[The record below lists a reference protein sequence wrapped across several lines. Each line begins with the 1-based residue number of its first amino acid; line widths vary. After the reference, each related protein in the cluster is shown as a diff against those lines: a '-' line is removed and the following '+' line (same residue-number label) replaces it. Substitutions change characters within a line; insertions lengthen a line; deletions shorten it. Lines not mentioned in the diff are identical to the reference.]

1 MFVMCLNVSVLVY
14 FTAIMSECIS
24 KCQESFY
31 YLYRH
36 KLRYMEKKIPFAPVV
51 MLIDAT
57 YLDRVGC
64 DMTAHFA
71 PIVNRELPKADLAN
85 LLECLALDAGVQ
97 LGENEVQVIFI
108 YEAGEE
114 KMKFCTPSL
123 LNKELHNMAFK
134 SQLGE
139 FSLYAFQ
146 PSDMATREDL
156 FIESLQLAGESKDVR
171 RFIIVPDEDGY
182 GKRIGDYINK
192 VEGKESITVFG
203 MNPPAY
209 EGDYS
214 FEMLGFPVL
223 QSLGIRAEEL

>member
-1 MFVMCLNVSVLVY
+1 MFVMCLNVSALVY

>member
-1 MFVMCLNVSVLVY
+1 MFVICLNVSVLVY

>member
-1 MFVMCLNVSVLVY
+1 MCLNVSVLAY
-14 FTAIMSECIS
+14 FTAILSECIS

-123 LNKELHNMAFK
+123 LNMELHNMAFK

-156 FIESLQLAGESKDVR
+156 FIESLQLAGESKDVC

>member
-1 MFVMCLNVSVLVY
+1 MCLNVSVLVY

-36 KLRYMEKKIPFAPVV
+36 KLRYMEKKIPFAPIV

-71 PIVNRELPKADLAN
+71 PIINRELPKADLAN

>member
-1 MFVMCLNVSVLVY
+1 MCLNVSVLAY

-36 KLRYMEKKIPFAPVV
+36 KLRYMEKKIPFAPIV

>member
-1 MFVMCLNVSVLVY
+1 MCLNVSVLAY
-14 FTAIMSECIS
+14 FTAILSECIS

>member
-1 MFVMCLNVSVLVY
+1 MFVICLNVSVLVY

-36 KLRYMEKKIPFAPVV
+36 KLRYMEKKIPFAPIV

>member
-1 MFVMCLNVSVLVY
+1 
-14 FTAIMSECIS
+14 
-24 KCQESFY
+24 
-31 YLYRH
+31 
-36 KLRYMEKKIPFAPVV
+36 MEKKIPFAPIV

-134 SQLGE
+134 SQLE
-139 FSLYAFQ
+139 NSPCMPSSLPIWLPAKTCLSSRFSWQVNRRMFAV
-146 PSDMATREDL
+146 
-156 FIESLQLAGESKDVR
+156 SLLCPMKTD
-171 RFIIVPDEDGY
+171 
-182 GKRIGDYINK
+182 
-192 VEGKESITVFG
+192 TVSG
-203 MNPPAY
+203 
-209 EGDYS
+209 
-214 FEMLGFPVL
+214 
-223 QSLGIRAEEL
+223 

>member
-1 MFVMCLNVSVLVY
+1 MCLNVSVLAY
-14 FTAIMSECIS
+14 FTAILSECIS

-36 KLRYMEKKIPFAPVV
+36 KLRYMEKKIPFAPIV

>member
-1 MFVMCLNVSVLVY
+1 MY

-64 DMTAHFA
+64 DMTVHFA

>member
-1 MFVMCLNVSVLVY
+1 MY

-214 FEMLGFPVL
+214 FEVLGFPVL

>member
-1 MFVMCLNVSVLVY
+1 MCLNVSVLAY
-14 FTAIMSECIS
+14 FTAILSECIS

-146 PSDMATREDL
+146 PSDMATREYL

>member
-1 MFVMCLNVSVLVY
+1 MY

>member
-1 MFVMCLNVSVLVY
+1 MCLNVSVLAY
-14 FTAIMSECIS
+14 FTAILSECIS

-223 QSLGIRAEEL
+223 QSLGIRAEAL

>member
-1 MFVMCLNVSVLVY
+1 MLAY
-14 FTAIMSECIS
+14 FTAILSECIS

-156 FIESLQLAGESKDVR
+156 FIESLQLAGESKDLR

>member
-1 MFVMCLNVSVLVY
+1 
-14 FTAIMSECIS
+14 
-24 KCQESFY
+24 
-31 YLYRH
+31 
-36 KLRYMEKKIPFAPVV
+36 MEKKIPFAPVV
-51 MLIDAT
+51 MLIDAS
-57 YLDRVGC
+57 YLDRVGS
-64 DMTAHFA
+64 DMSAHFA

-85 LLECLALDAGVQ
+85 LLECLALDAGIQ

-108 YEAGEE
+108 YDAGEE
-114 KMKFCTPSL
+114 KMNFCTPSNL
-123 LNKELHNMAFK
+123 GKELHDVAFK

-156 FIESLQLAGESKDVR
+156 FIESFQLAGESKDVHR
-171 RFIIVPDEDGY
+171 IIIVPDEDGY
-182 GKRIGDYINK
+182 GERM
-192 VEGKESITVFG
+192 GKESITVFG

-214 FEMLGFPVL
+214 FEMLGFPIL

>member
-1 MFVMCLNVSVLVY
+1 
-14 FTAIMSECIS
+14 
-24 KCQESFY
+24 
-31 YLYRH
+31 
-36 KLRYMEKKIPFAPVV
+36 MEKKIPFAPVV
-51 MLIDAT
+51 MQKDAS
-57 YLDRVGC
+57 YLDRVGS
-64 DMTAHFA
+64 DMSAHFA

-85 LLECLALDAGVQ
+85 LLECLALDAGIQ

-108 YEAGEE
+108 YDAGEE
-114 KMKFCTPSL
+114 KMNFCTPSNL
-123 LNKELHNMAFK
+123 GKELHDVAFK

-156 FIESLQLAGESKDVR
+156 FIESFQLAGESKDIHR
-171 RFIIVPDEDGY
+171 IIIVPDEDGY
-182 GKRIGDYINK
+182 GERMGNYINK
-192 VEGKESITVFG
+192 VKGKESITVFG

-214 FEMLGFPVL
+214 FEMLGFPIL

>member
-1 MFVMCLNVSVLVY
+1 MCLNVSVLAY
-14 FTAIMSECIS
+14 FTAILSECIS

-182 GKRIGDYINK
+182 GNRIGDYINK

>member
-1 MFVMCLNVSVLVY
+1 
-14 FTAIMSECIS
+14 
-24 KCQESFY
+24 
-31 YLYRH
+31 
-36 KLRYMEKKIPFAPVV
+36 MEKKIPFAPVV
-51 MLIDAT
+51 MLIDAS
-57 YLDRVGC
+57 YLDRVGS
-64 DMTAHFA
+64 DMSAHFA

-85 LLECLALDAGVQ
+85 LLECLALDAGIQ

-108 YEAGEE
+108 YDAGEE
-114 KMKFCTPSL
+114 KMNFCTPSNL
-123 LNKELHNMAFK
+123 GKELHDVAFK

-156 FIESLQLAGESKDVR
+156 FIES
-171 RFIIVPDEDGY
+171 DEEGY
-182 GKRIGDYINK
+182 GGRLGNYINK
-192 VEGKESITVFG
+192 VKGKESITVFG

-214 FEMLGFPVL
+214 FEMLGFPIL